1 MFFRQLARV
10 RLKHITAGFTTSHA
24 INASRRY
31 GRYLL
36 TDAGCRMTPNATMA
50 LISATSTSDN
60 QQQPTTQQPTTN
72 PPMKRRFLGV
82 C

>member
-31 GRYLL
+31 GRYYL
-36 TDAGCRMTPNATMA
+36 TPGCRMPDDPECNDGTDLRHINQAATTN
-50 LISATSTSDN
+50 SN
-60 QQQPTTQQPTTN
+60 QQLNNQQPI
-72 PPMKRRFLGV
+72 RQ
-82 C
+82 

>member
-36 TDAGCRMTPNATMA
+36 TDAPNATMA